1 VVGIGLLFALVSGAC
16 GGDDDDDTS
25 TADTPPADETADD
38 AATSTSD
45 APPADESGDDEGTE
59 ASAVEQLVEDAVAEG
74 AVTIYSSQALDSLTA
89 FAEAFEA
96 EYPGID
102 VEVVRGVDSELSST
116 IETEQQTGNKTAD
129 LFVATDVAWIESH
142 AADGWFVEP
151 VGPHATGVE
160 GEYDAEQYIHDGNQ
174 FEVGAAVLSYG
185 WNTDLYADG
194 VSGYEDLLDPALAG
208 GKIGVIDPSISASVV
223 DFYLWLEDTFGEQYV
238 VDLAAQA
245 PRIYPSALPMSE
257 ATISGEIY
265 AGVFVAPAVIEP
277 AKADGAPVEFDI
289 DDAGAWG
296 ARFFGMILDG
306 APHPNAAQLL
316 ADFMVTPEGQE
327 LVQAGGG
334 AVLDGVPGTLITNDR
349 VRAQDMSRLTP
360 DAVAAFN
367 EKWVDLFQ

>member
-1 VVGIGLLFALVSGAC
+1 
-16 GGDDDDDTS
+16 
-25 TADTPPADETADD
+25 
-38 AATSTSD
+38 
-45 APPADESGDDEGTE
+45 
-59 ASAVEQLVEDAVAEG
+59 
-74 AVTIYSSQALDSLTA
+74 
-89 FAEAFEA
+89 
-96 EYPGID
+96 
-102 VEVVRGVDSELSST
+102 
-116 IETEQQTGNKTAD
+116 
-129 LFVATDVAWIESH
+129 
-142 AADGWFVEP
+142 
-151 VGPHATGVE
+151 
-160 GEYDAEQYIHDGNQ
+160 
-174 FEVGAAVLSYG
+174 
-185 WNTDLYADG
+185 
-194 VSGYEDLLDPALAG
+194 
-208 GKIGVIDPSISASVV
+208 VIDPSISASGV